1 MPRRRRHTERPIPP
15 DPKCGDVLVSRL
27 IHTIMWDG
35 KKSIAE
41 KIVYSAF
48 DEVAKKMG
56 KNPVEVLHKAVE
68 NLCPQL
74 EVRSRRVGGATYQV
88 PMEVN
93 PRRQVSLALRWLRD
107 AARMRKGERR
117 FFLKLANEMM
127 DAFEGKG
134 GAIKKREDMHRM
146 AEGNRAFAHYR
157 W

>member
-1 MPRRRRHTERPIPP
+1 
-15 DPKCGDVLVSRL
+15 
-27 IHTIMWDG
+27 MWDG

-93 PRRQVSLALRWLRD
+93 PRRQ